1 MSIWEKKMRVISE
14 SVGNEFYFSS
24 KVFIFEFVVSA
35 RVFFLVAVLGKKVR
49 GPLTSGKKKS
59 RKYGHLYNKKCNGE
73 NLP

>member
-1 MSIWEKKMRVISE
+1 M
-14 SVGNEFYFSS
+14 
-24 KVFIFEFVVSA
+24 FIFEFVVSA